1 MTERPYGRSMNV
13 FVYGTLTNPT
23 RVARVVSEFE
33 FGEDAVLDGL
43 HRVEGEYPTL
53 APGGSVSGRILR
65 ASAVESLDAYEGV
78 ESGLYVRVS
87 VPQADFDSVEPRPD
101 TVELRSDTVELYV
114 GDPDALGAEAAWPG
128 EGSFPERVRRFVRER
143 EVVVRPKRPEP

>member
-1 MTERPYGRSMNV
+1 MEV
-13 FVYGTLTNPT
+13 FVYGTLTNPAQ
-23 RVARVVSEFE
+23 VARVVTEFE

-65 ASAVESLDAYEGV
+65 TPEVETLDAYEGV

-87 VPQADFDSVEPRPD
+87 VPRRDRGGGGGGGGGAVGSAAA
-101 TVELRSDTVELYV
+101 VELYV
-114 GDPDALGAEAAWPG
+114 GDPDALGADAAWPG
-128 EGSFPERVRRFVRER
+128 ERSFPERVRRFVRER
-143 EVVVRPKRPEP
+143 EVVVRPQGSK